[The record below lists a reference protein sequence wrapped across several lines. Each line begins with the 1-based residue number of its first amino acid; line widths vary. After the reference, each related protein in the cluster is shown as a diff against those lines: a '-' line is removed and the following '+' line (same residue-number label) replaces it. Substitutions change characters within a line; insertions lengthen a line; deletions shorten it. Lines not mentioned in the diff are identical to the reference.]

1 MKIDLTLEITPTLL
15 LEAKENQKPE
25 LEGHLGTHFDVMDQA
40 FPLAY
45 TERKAVVFDVTH
57 VKERDI
63 DLCDID
69 LSRIEAEQFVAF
81 HSGFSDTEPY
91 GTRRYYKEHP
101 QLSTALINALLEK
114 QISIIGIDFAGVRR
128 GAEHIPTDQA
138 CAEKG
143 VFVIENLRHL
153 ETLFTHEGPLVFHTY
168 PMHMTGIT
176 GLPCRVIAEIEHSG
190 FELI

>member
-1 MKIDLTLEITPTLL
+1 MLIDITLKVTVDMSR
-15 LEAKENQKPE
+15 EAQENQDRS
-25 LEGHLGTHFDVMDQA
+25 LTGHLGTHFDVMDQA

-45 TERKAVVFDVTH
+45 TERSAVVFDVTH
-57 VKERDI
+57 VKGREI

-69 LSRIEAEQFVAF
+69 LSRVEAEQFVAF

-101 QLSTALINALLEK
+101 QLSMALINALLEK

-153 ETLFTHEGPLVFHTY
+153 ETLFAHEGPLVFHTY

-176 GLPCRVIAEIEHSG
+176 GLPCRVIAEK
-190 FELI
+190 